1 MCLMVYGISCL
12 ENAVFGIGMHCNAFN
27 NRSLLCKMT
36 LISES
41 CKIKQTELYITVT
54 GNRPFF
60 PAFFNSEG
68 AGFLCSPEHGKLC
81 FEHLEKNSA
90 AQNNLPL
97 QGAEKDL
104 RSRLF
109 V

>member
-1 MCLMVYGISCL
+1 MDFINRTTQSEGLKWTAVANGI
-12 ENAVFGIGMHCNAFN
+12 
-27 NRSLLCKMT
+27 K
-36 LISES
+36 
-41 CKIKQTELYITVT
+41 
-54 GNRPFF
+54 PFF
-60 PAFFNSEG
+60 PCLIQSVPKG
-68 AGFLCSPEHGKLC
+68 GFLCSSEHGKLC
-81 FEHLEKNSA
+81 FEHLEKNSG

>member
-1 MCLMVYGISCL
+1 MQNQADRTVYNS
-12 ENAVFGIGMHCNAFN
+12 NRQPAVFS
-27 NRSLLCKMT
+27 R
-36 LISES
+36 
-41 CKIKQTELYITVT
+41 
-54 GNRPFF
+54 FF
-60 PAFFNSEG
+60 QFRG

-90 AQNNLPL
+90 AQNNLPS